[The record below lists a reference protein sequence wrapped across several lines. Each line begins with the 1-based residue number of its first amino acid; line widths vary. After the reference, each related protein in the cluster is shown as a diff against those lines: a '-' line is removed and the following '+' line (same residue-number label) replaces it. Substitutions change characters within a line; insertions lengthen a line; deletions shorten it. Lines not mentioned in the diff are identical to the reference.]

1 MTTVQ
6 YIYSENFQVIPLLI
20 VASSWYLLM
29 TSLLSIP
36 QRWLEQRYGRGVA
49 GRPVERI

>member
-20 VASSWYLLM
+20 VASLWYLFL
-29 TSLLSIP
+29 TSLLAFP
-36 QRWLEQRYGRGVA
+36 QSWLERRYGRGVA
-49 GRPVERI
+49 SQIRGRV